1 MSRSYSVG
9 ASGDQGR
16 TSDSGTSHGSLSFPE
31 TLPAVL
37 PPSLAMAVNSPE
49 AAECTVRR
57 SLRPSRSGI
66 MESSEMDFS
75 GTGSSHTVCQMPD
88 TAVYQMLF
96 GFSTCLPRGCGPVSL
111 GSHTATTISSSPF
124 PFSAPHREAQGR
136 RSQADAG
143 GIQSAD
149 LFP

>member
-9 ASGDQGR
+9 ASGDQGL
-16 TSDSGTSHGSLSFPE
+16 TSVSGTAHSSFSFPE
-31 TLPAVL
+31 TRPAVL

-49 AAECTVRR
+49 EPECTVRR
-57 SLRPSRSGI
+57 SFRPSRSGI

-96 GFSTCLPRGCGPVSL
+96 GFSTCLPRGCGRQRL
-111 GSHTATTISSSPF
+111 G
-124 PFSAPHREAQGR
+124 
-136 RSQADAG
+136 G
-143 GIQSAD
+143 GIHQAR
-149 LFP
+149 LRRYAGAHH